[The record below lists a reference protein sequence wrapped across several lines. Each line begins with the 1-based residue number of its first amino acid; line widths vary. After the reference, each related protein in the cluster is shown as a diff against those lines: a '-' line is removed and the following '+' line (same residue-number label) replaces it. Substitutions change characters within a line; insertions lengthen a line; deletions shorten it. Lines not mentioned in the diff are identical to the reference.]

1 MLIFLAL
8 LMFVLFLAL
17 IRRLV
22 ASLMGSI
29 AIGLADIG
37 SPLLS
42 KQAEAF
48 LLSDSNDRSFGHR
61 GLKCLPSAKMFNLF
75 DSDSQFHQ
83 CTERV
88 RFQRKSLEK

>member
-1 MLIFLAL
+1 MMIFLAL

-29 AIGLADIG
+29 AIVLADIG
-37 SPLLS
+37 SSLLS

-48 LLSDSNDRSFGHR
+48 LLLDSNDRYFGHQ
-61 GLKCLPSAKMFNLF
+61 GLHCLPSVRMFNLF
-75 DSDSQFHQ
+75 DSDS
-83 CTERV
+83 TY
-88 RFQRKSLEK
+88 SPMY

>member
-1 MLIFLAL
+1 MIFLAL

-22 ASLMGSI
+22 ESFMGSI
-29 AIGLADIG
+29 AIVLTDIG

-48 LLSDSNDRSFGHR
+48 LLSDSNDRYFCHQ
-61 GLKCLPSAKMFNLF
+61 GLNCLPSAKMFNLF
-75 DSDSQFHQ
+75 DSDSQYPPIYWKGSIS
-83 CTERV
+83 TK
-88 RFQRKSLEK
+88 KS

>member
-1 MLIFLAL
+1 MIFLAL

-22 ASLMGSI
+22 VSLMGSV
-29 AIGLADIG
+29 AIVLADIG

-48 LLSDSNDRSFGHR
+48 LLSDSNGRYFGHR
-61 GLKCLPSAKMFNLF
+61 GLKCLPSTKMFNLF
-75 DSDSQFHQ
+75 GSDSQYP
-83 CTERV
+83 
-88 RFQRKSLEK
+88 SMY